1 MALITDFHPGTT
13 KQFTVECQL
22 DGVAQDITSDT
33 VTVTIKDVRS
43 KADTDALLQKAA
55 DVASQGAQG
64 IAIFTLTTSDTEI
77 APGYHYIDVEWVTAA
92 GAEYVVYDERIKVLT
107 RVSDQ

>member
-1 MALITDFHPGTT
+1 MITDFHPGTT

-22 DGVAQDITSDT
+22 DGVAQNITGDT

-43 KADTDALLQKAA
+43 KADENALLQKAA

-64 IAIFTLTTSDTEI
+64 IAIFTLSDAETDI
-77 APGYHYIDVEWVTAA
+77 ATGYHYIDVKWRTAA
-92 GAEYVVYDERIKVLT
+92 GKEYVVYDERINILV
-107 RVSDQ
+107 RVSDA